1 MVACTVFHWALSS
14 LVLVLCTCLRL
25 AKKLLAV
32 FSMTAPGTSTRR
44 RVHKNMNFIVYIDIP
59 LCYSLLKPF
68 QTTTGTGAIMGIRSQ
83 ENKNLIQKEREI
95 FARNFKRARREAGLT
110 QEDIIKRT
118 GLTQPFI
125 SEIETGKSTVSMDNA
140 HLLAKAVNQPLWK
153 LLNPSEK

>member
-1 MVACTVFHWALSS
+1 
-14 LVLVLCTCLRL
+14 
-25 AKKLLAV
+25 
-32 FSMTAPGTSTRR
+32 
-44 RVHKNMNFIVYIDIP
+44 
-59 LCYSLLKPF
+59 
-68 QTTTGTGAIMGIRSQ
+68 MGIRSQ